1 MPGSFANPIEMKFR
15 KSERLCS
22 RKSIGKLFT
31 AGNIIFH
38 YPFRVLWLDAGETN
52 HFPAK
57 AAISVPKKK
66 FKKAVDR
73 NRIKRLVREAYRL
86 NKGQLYDSLIKK
98 GRNIEMII
106 VYIAGEEH
114 DFNYINEKI
123 TGLFQKLL
131 NNSGHS
137 QENI

>member
-1 MPGSFANPIEMKFR
+1 MPGSYANPIEMRFR

-38 YPFRVLWLDAGETN
+38 YPFRVLWLEAGEGN
-52 HFPAK
+52 DFPAK

-66 FKKAVDR
+66 YKKAVDR

-86 NKGQLYDSLIKK
+86 NKEQLYDGLAKK

-114 DFNYINEKI
+114 EFNYISEKI
-123 TGLFQKLL
+123 AGLFQKLL
-131 NNSGHS
+131 KNGGAD

>member
-1 MPGSFANPIEMKFR
+1 MPGSFANPIKMKFR

-22 RKSIGKLFT
+22 RKSIGKLFA
-31 AGNIIFH
+31 AGNVVFH
-38 YPFRVLWLDAGETN
+38 YPFRVLWLDAGEGTY
-52 HFPAK
+52 FPAK
-57 AAISVPKKK
+57 AAISVPRKR

-86 NKGQLYDSLIKK
+86 NKEQLYDGLIQK

-114 DFNYINEKI
+114 EFNYINEKI
-123 TGLFQKLL
+123 TGLFKKLL
-131 NNSGHS
+131 KNGGAD